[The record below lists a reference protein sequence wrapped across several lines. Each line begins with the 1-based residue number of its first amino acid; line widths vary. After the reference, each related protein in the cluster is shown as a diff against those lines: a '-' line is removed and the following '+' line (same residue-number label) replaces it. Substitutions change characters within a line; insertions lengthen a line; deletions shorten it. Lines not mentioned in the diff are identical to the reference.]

1 MHWVNDYVP
10 QILNLV
16 LSQLNEYKNVRV
28 FSLTHPQAVFY
39 YNKMTIQ
46 LFVFLKSVI
55 DVAKLY
61 KVIKSH
67 MNFIINDVFP
77 KAMAITP
84 EERALWED
92 DPIQFVNQVY
102 DTYYD
107 MTNVRSEA
115 GEFLIY
121 LSKVRANDILN
132 PFLNFLMSSFDS
144 SPSSHRLTRRYNAT
158 APDKRDYMAKEWM
171 LYALELLAN
180 NLLSKDNIRGNV
192 EKVLVDYVYP
202 EFNSPLGFLRAR
214 ACRLYSSFKKLDLDP
229 AHLQSVVTSLIR
241 CLDDPEF
248 PVCVSAAISLQSY
261 LNDESRMNLIRPHVR
276 HIVERFIT
284 LLQKVAVDE
293 VMQSFDTIINKFQDE
308 LLPLSGEILQVLIG
322 AFKEYKKD
330 VDNDTAIFT
339 AMSTMECI
347 SSIVLNA
354 STKRE
359 YYDNAASLVVPCVME
374 IFSQQ
379 EVDYYD
385 AALMIIRALVN
396 YYENSVNTKES
407 ACWRGL

>member
-144 SPSSHRLTRRYNAT
+144 SLSSHRLTRRYNAT

-202 EFNSPLGFLRAR
+202 EFNSP
-214 ACRLYSSFKKLDLDP
+214 
-229 AHLQSVVTSLIR
+229 HLQSVVTSLIR

-308 LLPLSGEILQVLIG
+308 LLPLSGEILQVLIN

>member
-308 LLPLSGEILQVLIG
+308 LLPLSGEILQVLIN

-407 ACWRGL
+407 ACWCGL